1 MTSINSLL
9 IAVIAAVWGAS
20 SAVAADMALE
30 ASPTAPNC
38 ITCTNYN
45 WFEATASHVII
56 GKEHPI
62 APVLAD
68 TPQRTGAAIKMVM
81 GSTSAPQKPGGV
93 GEQPR
98 ERDTPKP
105 HKRGRHSRPLRR
117 DSRCHS
123 LL

>member
-20 SAVAADMALE
+20 SVVTADMALE

-68 TPQRTGAAIKMVM
+68 TPQRTGATIKMVM

-98 ERDTPKP
+98 EPKP